1 MFATLAFE
9 RETAT
14 EGVGS
19 PMVAPRIRMRATA
32 SLVAALVILGAAGAV
47 AQAEPPRRDA
57 VLPGLDPIELL
68 VDPSEPWHDQAMAT
82 LERVRPSFAVIQ
94 NAQNLDW
101 PPLSGFIIGPNHVV
115 TAHLGEIR
123 PGEEPKRFRIRF
135 TDGQVRESVQ
145 LAGWSRDDFGV
156 LVLESP
162 IDLPPVEFGDER
174 TLRRGDVV
182 LNIGNPGVLARSGLA
197 TMSAGTFLEI
207 RDGRMRLDLSTGPGG
222 SGGPVFDLEGRVVMM
237 ASTGYDIPVTGIDR
251 MKVSELALRNGA
263 PIDRGGGESGASG
276 TTMRRLTAEY
286 QR

>member
-1 MFATLAFE
+1 M
-9 RETAT
+9 TASR
-14 EGVGS
+14 V
-19 PMVAPRIRMRATA
+19 RLRATA
-32 SLVAALVILGAAGAV
+32 SLLATLVVLGAVGAA
-47 AQAEPPRRDA
+47 AQAEPPRRDT

-68 VDPSEPWHDQAMAT
+68 VDPSEPWYEQAMET

-94 NAQNLDW
+94 NAQHLDW

-115 TAHLGEIR
+115 TAHLGELR
-123 PGEEPKRFRIRF
+123 PGEEPRRFRIRF

-145 LAGWSRDDFGV
+145 VAGWDRNDFGV
-156 LVLESP
+156 LALESP

-182 LNIGNPGVLARSGLA
+182 LNIGNPGALARAGLA
-197 TMSAGTFLEI
+197 TMSAGSFLEI

-237 ASTGYDIPVTGIDR
+237 TSTGFDIPVDGIDR
-251 MKVSELALRNGA
+251 MKVAELTLRNGA